1 MRIGFISGSSPDDR
15 RASSGTNYK
24 IAQALGKIGELC
36 WIPVKTP
43 RYYRYMELAA
53 KALAKLCG
61 SGGVRTKKIPSCDVL
76 VAFWQG
82 STLGNIDTMGKP
94 VVYLS
99 DAIFPAM
106 VGYYPTFSR
115 LFKWNIRQGTEIE
128 RRSLDKASAI
138 VLSSDWSAASAVND
152 LGQPRGKVHVV
163 EFGANIDEEDIVR
176 PAFSGNGRLDI
187 LFIGVEWERK
197 GGDVA
202 VEAVRRLNEDGV
214 PSTLHIVGI
223 RDLSPQVAGLPYINY
238 IGFLNKN
245 VSGEYQKLVKT
256 IRSCRLFLLPT
267 RAECAGVAFCEASAY
282 GMPVFT
288 YDTGGIPNYVLNGYR
303 LSPPPPGS
311 NGQRL
316 RPEDRKLPCNRR
328 TGKDVGNSLRNISYQ
343 TELESVS
350 QRVAVDN

>member
-1 MRIGFISGSSPDDR
+1 MD
-15 RASSGTNYK
+15 
-24 IAQALGKIGELC
+24 
-36 WIPVKTP
+36 
-43 RYYRYMELAA
+43 
-53 KALAKLCG
+53 
-61 SGGVRTKKIPSCDVL
+61 
-76 VAFWQG
+76 
-82 STLGNIDTMGKP
+82 
-94 VVYLS
+94 
-99 DAIFPAM
+99 
-106 VGYYPTFSR
+106 
-115 LFKWNIRQGTEIE
+115 
-128 RRSLDKASAI
+128 
-138 VLSSDWSAASAVND
+138 
-152 LGQPRGKVHVV
+152 
-163 EFGANIDEEDIVR
+163 
-176 PAFSGNGRLDI
+176 
-187 LFIGVEWERK
+187 
-197 GGDVA
+197 

-214 PSTLHIVGI
+214 PSMLHIMGI

-238 IGFLNKN
+238 IGSLNKN

-288 YDTGGIPNYVLNGYR
+288 YDTDGIPNYVLNGYR
-303 LSPPPPGS
+303 LSPPGS